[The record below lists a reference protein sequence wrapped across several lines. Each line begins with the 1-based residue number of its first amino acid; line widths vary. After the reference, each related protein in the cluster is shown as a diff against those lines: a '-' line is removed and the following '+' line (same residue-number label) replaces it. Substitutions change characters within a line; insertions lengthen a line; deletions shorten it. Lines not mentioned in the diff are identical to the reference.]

1 MVIVFQHFISP
12 TRTHSIKMT
21 KLLEWLFGV
30 GIFLGTWVAIISR
43 HIQAHLLEEWMSVII
58 PLPLFLPALFGVS
71 IVVPQLRII
80 GYLNTEGFSQKLRLC

>member
-1 MVIVFQHFISP
+1 
-12 TRTHSIKMT
+12 MT